1 MFNLL
6 GGSLSLPKCL
16 RLLATVALLGCAL
29 TAAMRFGY
37 ALPTSITIR
46 GIQYLRQ

>member
-1 MFNLL
+1 MLQYFDRLIEL
-6 GGSLSLPKCL
+6 RKVT

-37 ALPTSITIR
+37 ALPTFKPWAD
-46 GIQYLRQ
+46 GDLRQ